1 MYKLTKAQLRR
12 GKKHVVFANRISEW
26 LVRAGV
32 RSPRSR
38 TTLAVGIADSL
49 AASTIIRRNLNAM
62 LATNPRTLAGARR
75 AARHA
80 VRAGVWMF
88 DELLDH
94 IKEMKLVWERDLET
108 PLYARVPDDEDRH

>member
-1 MYKLTKAQLRR
+1 MYKLSKADLRR
-12 GKKHVVFANRISEW
+12 GKKHLAVAHRISEW

-49 AASTIIRRNLNAM
+49 AASAIIRRNLKAM
-62 LATNPRTLAGARR
+62 LGTNPRTVAGARR

-80 VRAGVWMF
+80 VNAGVCMF
-88 DELLDH
+88 GELLDH
-94 IKEMKLVWERDLET
+94 IQEMRRVWERDLESR
-108 PLYARVPDDEDRH
+108 LYSRIPDDDDRA